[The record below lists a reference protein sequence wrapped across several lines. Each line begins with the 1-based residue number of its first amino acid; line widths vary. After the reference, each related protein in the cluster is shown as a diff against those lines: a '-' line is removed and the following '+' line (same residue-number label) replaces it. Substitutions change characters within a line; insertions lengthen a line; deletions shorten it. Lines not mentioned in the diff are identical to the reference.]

1 MGPLSLTSRAR
12 KELTGQL
19 SRPGS
24 GEEAVGGALRR
35 SSVPARSPPS
45 PPSGEEPRFQNHDSL
60 SLSNSPQP
68 DTARRRSHTEG
79 RSGHR
84 KLATTLKGHGR
95 TTLGVQSCHW
105 VCVCLSGFVYLVN
118 PFPSPLPFYPKPFCS
133 RVLGTCSSSVP
144 FASALL
150 GGTPETRVCSPLD
163 WKSPWAGTEALLP
176 GAVLGGKAWSSGFST
191 AWSANA
197 S

>member
-1 MGPLSLTSRAR
+1 MFRAV
-12 KELTGQL
+12 TG
-19 SRPGS
+19 
-24 GEEAVGGALRR
+24 
-35 SSVPARSPPS
+35 
-45 PPSGEEPRFQNHDSL
+45 
-60 SLSNSPQP
+60 
-68 DTARRRSHTEG
+68 
-79 RSGHR
+79 
-84 KLATTLKGHGR
+84 
-95 TTLGVQSCHW
+95 C
-105 VCVCLSGFVYLVN
+105 VCVCLVLFILLTLSL
-118 PFPSPLPFYPKPFCS
+118 PPPSFLPQAFLLS

-191 AWSANA
+191 VWSANA

>member
-1 MGPLSLTSRAR
+1 MFRA
-12 KELTGQL
+12 
-19 SRPGS
+19 
-24 GEEAVGGALRR
+24 
-35 SSVPARSPPS
+35 
-45 PPSGEEPRFQNHDSL
+45 
-60 SLSNSPQP
+60 
-68 DTARRRSHTEG
+68 
-79 RSGHR
+79 
-84 KLATTLKGHGR
+84 
-95 TTLGVQSCHW
+95 CHW
-105 VCVCLSGFVYLVN
+105 VCVCLSGFVYPVK
-118 PFPSPLPFYPKPFCS
+118 PFPSPPSFLPQAFLLS